1 LLDTIKLASDLSKVA
16 SALVDNSDLIA
27 SAITKITYQD
37 KENKD
42 DDYTMFRIMGA
53 LELLSAVSENSVD
66 FIHDIIE
73 KSTNLEY
80 DEVGELDNEAGMD
93 VLCSIYKVNK
103 SFFQKLFKK
112 LKEKM
117 TSLTETS
124 TPKKSEKEKKPAK
137 EKK

>member
-1 LLDTIKLASDLSKVA
+1 MLDTIKLASDLSKVA

-93 VLCSIYKVNK
+93 VLCPIYKVNK

-124 TPKKSEKEKKPAK
+124 TPKK
-137 EKK
+137 

>member
-1 LLDTIKLASDLSKVA
+1 MLDTIKLASDLSKVA

-124 TPKKSEKEKKPAK
+124 TTKKSEKEKKPAK